1 MTISVCR
8 TLTATP
14 AVWTEERVMKAM
26 KDNNLMKIKNMGWA
40 AVVVIGLALSGCS
53 TSKEEMLPAGDNT
66 MLELWQGK
74 DGDGSARNA
83 VAARDS
89 LRRPLT
95 ERENQATATD
105 DRSYSRTQE
114 SEISQQ
120 FPRLPNPD
128 LVMYVF
134 PHLAEG
140 NTPVPGYSTVFPFY
154 GQVQYAMPGE
164 RTEAY

>member
-1 MTISVCR
+1 MR
-8 TLTATP
+8 KNLFN
-14 AVWTEERVMKAM
+14 RVM
-26 KDNNLMKIKNMGWA
+26 
-40 AVVVIGLALSGCS
+40 AVAVMVGAIALTGCS
-53 TSKEEMLPAGDNT
+53 TSKEEMLPPGDSS
-66 MLELWQGK
+66 MLELWQGE
-74 DGDGSARNA
+74 DGGGTARNA
-83 VAARDS
+83 IAARDS

-95 ERENQATATD
+95 EGESQATAAS

-134 PHLAEG
+134 PHLADG
-140 NTPVPGYSTVFPFY
+140 NAPVPGYSTVFPFY
-154 GQVQYAMPGE
+154 SQVQYAMPGE

>member
-1 MTISVCR
+1 MNMQKFQIRSLLATMMVSV
-8 TLTATP
+8 
-14 AVWTEERVMKAM
+14 MM
-26 KDNNLMKIKNMGWA
+26 
-40 AVVVIGLALSGCS
+40 LAGCS
-53 TSKEEMLPAGDNT
+53 TSKDEMLPAGDST
-66 MLELWQGK
+66 MLELWQGE
-74 DGDGSARNA
+74 DGSGSTRHA

-95 ERENQATATD
+95 ENEQQATLAD

-134 PHLAEG
+134 PHLADG

-154 GQVQYAMPGE
+154 SQVQYAMPGE

>member
-1 MTISVCR
+1 MLAS
-8 TLTATP
+8 
-14 AVWTEERVMKAM
+14 
-26 KDNNLMKIKNMGWA
+26 
-40 AVVVIGLALSGCS
+40 GLVLQGCS
-53 TSKEEMLPAGDNT
+53 TSKEEMLPAGDST
-66 MLELWQGK
+66 MLELWQGE
-74 DGDGSARNA
+74 DGGGSTRHA

-95 ERENQATATD
+95 ENEQHATLAE

-134 PHLAEG
+134 PHLADG

-154 GQVQYAMPGE
+154 SQVQYAMPGE